1 MYNFKFLVASLKKKK
16 TVKETDE
23 INFNNTFCLTQ
34 CIQNIISIFN

>member
-1 MYNFKFLVASLKKKK
+1 MYNYKFLVVSLKKKM
-16 TVKETDE
+16 VKETDE